1 MRAIDFLEQ
10 INKIDTM
17 IANKLE
23 EIERWQTL
31 AMSTTAPING
41 DRVLSSGSQ
50 QKMAD
55 ATLEYL
61 TIESDLKADIERL
74 KKARRDIV
82 EVIEQLPVK
91 QYDVL
96 HKIYI
101 QELTFQQIAEINGK
115 SKGSIS
121 NMRKKAV
128 RNVQAILDRRDDE
141 QEQGNEARYRG

>member
-23 EIERWQTL
+23 EIERWKTL
-31 AMSTTAPING
+31 ATSTTAPING
-41 DRVLSSGSQ
+41 DRVQSSGSQ

-61 TIESDLKADIERL
+61 TIEDDLKADIERL
-74 KKARRDIV
+74 RKARRDIV

-91 QYDVL
+91 QYDIL

-101 QELTFQQIAEINGK
+101 QGLTFRQISEISGK
-115 SKGSIS
+115 SKGSIDS
-121 NMRKKAV
+121 TKKKAI
-128 RNVQAILDRRDDE
+128 RNVQAILDRRDDDKK
-141 QEQGNEARYRG
+141 QGYMG

>member
-10 INKIDTM
+10 ISKIDTM
-17 IANKLE
+17 VANKLE
-23 EIERWQTL
+23 EIERWKTL
-31 AMSTTAPING
+31 ATSTTAPING
-41 DRVLSSGSQ
+41 DRVQSSGSQ

-61 TIESDLKADIERL
+61 TIESDLKADIEKL

-91 QYDVL
+91 QYDIL

-101 QELTFQQIAEINGK
+101 QGLTFRQISEISGK
-115 SKGSIS
+115 SKGSIDS
-121 NMRKKAV
+121 TKKKAI
-128 RNVQAILDRRDDE
+128 RNVQAILDRRDDDKK
-141 QEQGNEARYRG
+141 QGYMG

>member
-1 MRAIDFLEQ
+1 MRAIEFLEQ
-10 INKIDTM
+10 IEKIDTM

-23 EIERWQTL
+23 EIEQWKTL
-31 AMSTTAPING
+31 AMSTTAAING
-41 DRVLSSGSQ
+41 DRVQSSGSQ

-61 TIESDLKADIERL
+61 TIESDLKADIEKL

-82 EVIEQLPVK
+82 SVIEQLPVI

-101 QELTFQQIAEINGK
+101 QGLTFQQIAEIHGK
-115 SKGSIS
+115 SKGGIGDIK
-121 NMRKKAV
+121 KKAV
-128 RNVQAILDRRDDE
+128 RNVQAILDRRDHE
-141 QEQGNEARYRG
+141 QEQTHEEKQG

>member
-1 MRAIDFLEQ
+1 MRAIEFLEQ
-10 INKIDTM
+10 IEKIDAM

-23 EIERWQTL
+23 EIEQWKAL

-41 DRVLSSGSQ
+41 DRVQSSGSQ

-55 ATLEYL
+55 ATIRYV
-61 TIESDLKADIERL
+61 TIEEDLKTDIERL

-101 QELTFQQIAEINGK
+101 QGLTFQQIADIQGTTK
-115 SKGSIS
+115 STVN
-121 NMRKKAV
+121 NMKKKAV
-128 RNVQAILDRRDDE
+128 RNVQAILERRESE
-141 QEQGNEARYRG
+141 QEQGH

>member
-23 EIERWQTL
+23 EIEQWKTL

-41 DRVLSSGSQ
+41 DRVQSSGSQ

-55 ATLEYL
+55 ATLRYL
-61 TIESDLKADIERL
+61 SIESDLKADIEKL
-74 KKARRDIV
+74 KKVRRDIV
-82 EVIEQLPVK
+82 EVIEQLPVE

-101 QELTFQQIAEINGK
+101 QGLTFKQIAEIYGK
-115 SKGSIS
+115 SKGGIGDIK
-121 NMRKKAV
+121 KKAV
-128 RNVQAILDRRDDE
+128 RNVQAILDRREYDE
-141 QEQGNEARYRG
+141 K

>member
-1 MRAIDFLEQ
+1 MRAVDFLEQ
-10 INKIDTM
+10 ISKIDIM
-17 IANKLE
+17 VSNKLE
-23 EIERWQTL
+23 EIEQWKTL

-41 DRVLSSGSQ
+41 DRVQSSGSQ

-61 TIESDLKADIERL
+61 TIESDLKADIEKL

-91 QYDVL
+91 QYDIL

-101 QELTFQQIAEINGK
+101 QGLTFQQIADIQGK
-115 SKGSIS
+115 TRSCVS

-128 RNVQAILDRRDDE
+128 RSVQAILDRRDDE
-141 QEQGNEARYRG
+141 RKKGL

>member
-41 DRVLSSGSQ
+41 DRVQSSGSQ

-91 QYDVL
+91 QYDIL

-101 QELTFQQIAEINGK
+101 QGLTFQQIADIHGK
-115 SKGSIS
+115 SSGSVS
-121 NMRKKAV
+121 NMRKKAI

-141 QEQGNEARYRG
+141 QK